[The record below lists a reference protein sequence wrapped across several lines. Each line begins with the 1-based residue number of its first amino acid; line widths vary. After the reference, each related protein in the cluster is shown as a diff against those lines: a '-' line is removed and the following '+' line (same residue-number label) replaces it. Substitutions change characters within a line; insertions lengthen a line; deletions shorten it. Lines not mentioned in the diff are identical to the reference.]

1 MLGTGAVGPSS
12 LGALAELDE
21 LDELREA
28 LRLIQSGT
36 DVELGEELE
45 LADALDRLAPD
56 ERCGGAAL
64 DDGLGPP
71 VSGAPDARRSWS
83 IQS

>member
-1 MLGTGAVGPSS
+1 MLGTGTVGPSS
-12 LGALAELDE
+12 LAALAE

-36 DVELGEELE
+36 DVELGEELG
-45 LADALDRLAPD
+45 LAEALDRFEPDDRWGAPVP
-56 ERCGGAAL
+56 
-64 DDGLGPP
+64 DDGPGPP